1 MATTYTWRVADLER
15 NTADGIVTTV
25 HYTIDAEDGTYRAGA
40 YGSIGLAAPEED
52 AEIVPFADLTEELCC
67 EWVCAA
73 LGEEQC
79 QQVKDALQKQ
89 LDEQHA
95 PAKANG
101 RPW

>member
-15 NTADGIVTTV
+15 NTAAGIVTTV
-25 HYTIDAEDGTYRAGA
+25 HYTLDAEDGTYRAGA

-52 AEIVPFADLTEELCC
+52 AEVVPFADLTEELCC
-67 EWVCAA
+67 EWVCAV

-79 QQVKDALQKQ
+79 EGIKDTLQKN

-95 PAKANG
+95 PVKANG
-101 RPW
+101 KPW